1 MTYDHLLV
9 RYGELTLKGANRKMF
24 VNQLRTNVQKAL
36 KSFVGIKIKANRD
49 RMYIELEE
57 TADIDAI
64 IERLSKIFGIY
75 SISPVMKLEKTV
87 EAVEEQAS
95 AFAKN
100 YASGDT
106 FKIDVKRADKNF
118 PYDTYELQRQVG
130 GAVLNDNEHI
140 TVNVKQPDHEI
151 KVEVRI
157 DAIYIYDQTIEGAG
171 GLPVGTGGKTLLM
184 LSGGIDSPVAGMEV
198 MRRGVTIE
206 AIHFHSPPFTSEK
219 AKDKVIE
226 LTRILSQHVGPIK
239 LHIVPFTEL
248 QKQINKVVHE
258 RYTMTSTRR
267 MMMQVADKLVHKIGA
282 HAIVNGE
289 NLGQVAS
296 QTLKSMYAINHVT
309 STPVLRPL
317 LTLDKEEIVKK
328 AKNIGTFDVSIQP
341 YEDCCT
347 IFTPKN
353 PVTEPDFEKVVKYER
368 VFDFEEMIDNA
379 VANIETLTITKDYQS
394 DKEAETSAII
404 EDLF

>member
-1 MTYDHLLV
+1 MIYDHLLV

-24 VNQLRTNVQKAL
+24 VNQLRSNVKRSLMPLQGYK
-36 KSFVGIKIKANRD
+36 VKANRD

-57 TADIDAI
+57 GADIK
-64 IERLSKIFGIY
+64 EMSQRLSKVFGIY
-75 SISPVMKLEKTV
+75 SISPVLKIDKTMDAIK
-87 EAVEEQAS
+87 EQAVE
-95 AFAKN
+95 FAKGYN
-100 YASGDT
+100 DGDT
-106 FKIDVKRADKNF
+106 FKIDVKRSDKQF
-118 PYDTYELQRQVG
+118 PYDTYEIQREVG
-130 GAVLNDNEHI
+130 GAVLQGAEHVS
-140 TVNVKQPDHEI
+140 VNVRNPDHTI
-151 KVEVRI
+151 KVEVRL
-157 DAIYIYDQTIEGAG
+157 DAVYIYDEVIPGAG

-219 AKDKVIE
+219 AKEKVIE
-226 LTRILSQHVGPIK
+226 LTRILSAHVGPIK
-239 LHIVPFTEL
+239 LHIVPFTTL
-248 QKQINKVVHE
+248 QKQVNKVVHE

-267 MMMQVADKLVHKIGA
+267 MMMRVADKLVHQIDA
-282 HAIVNGE
+282 NAIVNGE

-328 AKNIGTFDVSIQP
+328 AKAIGTYDVSIQP
-341 YEDCCT
+341 FEDCCT

-353 PVTEPDFEKVVKYER
+353 PVTEPDFDKVEKYEDG
-368 VFDFEEMIDNA
+368 FDFEPLVQEA
-379 VANIETLTITKDYQS
+379 VDGIETLTITKDYQS
-394 DKEAETSAII
+394 DKDTETQALAD
-404 EDLF
+404 DLF

>member
-1 MTYDHLLV
+1 MHYDHLLV
-9 RYGELTLKGANRKMF
+9 RYGELTLKGTNRKKF
-24 VNQLRTNVQKAL
+24 VNQLKDNVKRAL
-36 KSFVGIKIKANRD
+36 IPLDGYHVKGKRD
-49 RMYIELEE
+49 RMYVELDEN
-57 TADIDAI
+57 ADMNEI
-64 IERLSKIFGIY
+64 IRRLSKVYGIK
-75 SISPVMKLEKTV
+75 SISPVIKTDKTEEAINDSAVQLAQSFEKDT
-87 EAVEEQAS
+87 
-95 AFAKN
+95 
-100 YASGDT
+100 T
-106 FKIDVKRADKNF
+106 FKIDVKRVDKSF
-118 PYDTYELQRQVG
+118 PLDTYTLQREVG
-130 GAVLNDNEHI
+130 GKILSQTEDL
-140 TVNVKQPDHEI
+140 TVNVKRPDHEI
-151 KVEVRI
+151 KVEIRL
-157 DAIYIYDQTIEGAG
+157 DAVYIYEAIIPGSG

-198 MRRGVTIE
+198 MKRGVTIE

-226 LTRILSQHVGPIK
+226 LTRILSERVGPIK

-248 QKQINKVVHE
+248 QKQINKVVHP

-267 MMMQVADKLVHKIGA
+267 IMMRVADAFVHKIGA

-317 LTLDKEEIVKK
+317 LTLDKEDIIKK
-328 AKNIGTFDVSIQP
+328 AKEIGTFETSIQP
-341 YEDCCT
+341 FEDCCT

-353 PVTEPDFEKVVKYER
+353 PVTEPDFDKVEKYES
-368 VFDFEEMIDNA
+368 VFDFENMIQTA
-379 VANIETLTITKDYQS
+379 VDNIETLTIDPNYKSEKEQS
-394 DKEAETSAII
+394 TDALI

>member
-24 VNQLRTNVQKAL
+24 VNQLRTNVQKSL
-36 KSFVGIKIKANRD
+36 KPFNDIKIKANRD
-49 RMYIELEE
+49 RMYIELGD
-57 TADIDAI
+57 TADIDGI

-75 SISPVMKLEKTV
+75 SISPVMKVEKTV
-87 EAVEEQAS
+87 EAVEQQAS
-95 AFAKN
+95 IFASN
-100 YASGDT
+100 YSKGDT

-118 PYDTYELQRQVG
+118 PLDTYELQRQVG
-130 GAVLNDNEHI
+130 GAVLRNNEQI
-140 TVNVKQPDHEI
+140 SVNVKQPDHEI

-157 DAIYIYDQTIEGAG
+157 AAIYIYDQTIEGAG

-184 LSGGIDSPVAGMEV
+184 LSGGIDSPVAAMEV

-353 PVTEPDFEKVVKYER
+353 PVTEPDFEKVVKYES

>member
-1 MTYDHLLV
+1 MHYDHLLV
-9 RYGELTLKGANRKMF
+9 RYGELTLKGTNRKKF
-24 VNQLRTNVQKAL
+24 VNQLKDNVKRAL
-36 KSFVGIKIKANRD
+36 IPLDGYHVKGKRD
-49 RMYIELEE
+49 RMYVELDEN
-57 TADIDAI
+57 ADMNEI
-64 IERLSKIFGIY
+64 IRRLSKVYGIK
-75 SISPVMKLEKTV
+75 SISPVIKTDKTEEAINESAVQLAQSFEKDT
-87 EAVEEQAS
+87 
-95 AFAKN
+95 
-100 YASGDT
+100 T
-106 FKIDVKRADKNF
+106 FKIDVKRVDKSF
-118 PYDTYELQRQVG
+118 PLDTYTLQREVG
-130 GAVLNDNEHI
+130 GKILSQTEDL
-140 TVNVKQPDHEI
+140 TVNVKRPDHEI
-151 KVEVRI
+151 KVEIRL
-157 DAIYIYDQTIEGAG
+157 DAVYIYEEIIPGSG

-198 MRRGVTIE
+198 MKRGVTIE

-226 LTRILSQHVGPIK
+226 LTRILSERVGPIK

-248 QKQINKVVHE
+248 QKQINKVVHP

-267 MMMQVADKLVHKIGA
+267 IMMRVADAFVHKIGA

-317 LTLDKEEIVKK
+317 LTLDKEDIIKK
-328 AKNIGTFDVSIQP
+328 AKEIGTFETSIQP
-341 YEDCCT
+341 FEDCCT

-353 PVTEPDFEKVVKYER
+353 PVTEPDFDKVEKYES
-368 VFDFEEMIDNA
+368 VFDFEDMIQTA
-379 VANIETLTITKDYQS
+379 VDNIETLTIDPNYKS
-394 DKEAETSAII
+394 EKERSTDALI

>member
-36 KSFVGIKIKANRD
+36 KSFDGIKIKANRD

-57 TADIDAI
+57 TAEIDAI

-87 EAVEEQAS
+87 EAVEHQAS
-95 AFAKN
+95 AFAKD

-130 GAVLNDNEHI
+130 GAVLNNNEHI
-140 TVNVKQPDHEI
+140 SVNVKQPDHEI

-296 QTLKSMYAINHVT
+296 QTLKSMYAINNVT

-328 AKNIGTFDVSIQP
+328 AKSIGTFDVSIQP

-353 PVTEPDFEKVVKYER
+353 PVTEPDFEKVVKYES
-368 VFDFEEMIDNA
+368 VFDFEDMINNA

-394 DKEAETSAII
+394 EKEAETSAII